1 MECRLVVGG
10 PSLLS
15 LPRRYDDEVTGRMKR
30 DAVAFALSGILFG
43 LLVGWIIG
51 YQEGLG
57 DRVPPPPQAATAPA
71 PAASPSTP
79 APFNATLAADLE
91 RQAAA
96 QPASAGV
103 RVQLGNLYFDAERY
117 DQAAPWYEE
126 ALKLDPGNTDVS
138 TNLALAYF
146 ATTQVDRAL
155 AQLDRSLAIDPRNV
169 KALFTQGVVRARGK
183 QDLPGAAESWQRV
196 VDVAPNS
203 KEGQQAQ
210 QGLEAIRAAHA
221 QSAKPSPAGESQP

>member
-1 MECRLVVGG
+1 
-10 PSLLS
+10 
-15 LPRRYDDEVTGRMKR
+15 MKR
-30 DAVAFALSGILFG
+30 DAVAFALSGTLFG

-51 YQEGLG
+51 SQQAAS
-57 DRVPPPPQAATAPA
+57 PPTPVAAATAPA
-71 PAASPSTP
+71 PASSAP
-79 APFNATLAADLE
+79 AAFNATLAADLE

-210 QGLEAIRAAHA
+210 QGLDAIRSAHA
-221 QSAKPSPAGESQP
+221 QSATPSPAGESRP

>member
-1 MECRLVVGG
+1 
-10 PSLLS
+10 
-15 LPRRYDDEVTGRMKR
+15 MKR
-30 DAVAFALSGILFG
+30 DAVAFALSGTLFG

-51 YQEGLG
+51 SQQG
-57 DRVPPPPQAATAPA
+57 VSPPAPVAGASA
-71 PAASPSTP
+71 PAASSSSSSP

-91 RQAAA
+91 RQAET

-117 DQAAPWYEE
+117 DQATPWYEA
-126 ALKLDPGNTDVS
+126 ALKLDPGNPDVS
-138 TNLALAYF
+138 TNLALSYF

-183 QDLPGAAESWQRV
+183 QDLAGAAESWQRV

-210 QGLEAIRAAHA
+210 QGLDAIRSAHTQA
-221 QSAKPSPAGESQP
+221 TKPSPAGESQP

>member
-1 MECRLVVGG
+1 MECGPVARG
-10 PSLLS
+10 PSPRS
-15 LPRRYDDEVTGRMKR
+15 LPRRYDEMVTGRMKR

-57 DRVPPPPQAATAPA
+57 DRVPPQPQAATAPA
-71 PAASPSTP
+71 PASSATAS
-79 APFNATLAADLE
+79 FDATLAADLE

-96 QPASAGV
+96 QPAGAGV

-183 QDLPGAAESWQRV
+183 QDLSGAAESWQRV

-210 QGLEAIRAAHA
+210 QGLEAIRTAHA

>member
-1 MECRLVVGG
+1 
-10 PSLLS
+10 
-15 LPRRYDDEVTGRMKR
+15 MKR

-51 YQEGLG
+51 YQKGLG
-57 DRVPPPPQAATAPA
+57 DRIPPQPQAAAASTPGSSAPA
-71 PAASPSTP
+71 S
-79 APFNATLAADLE
+79 FNATLAADLE
-91 RQAAA
+91 RQAEA

-103 RVQLGNLYFDAERY
+103 RVQLGNLYFDAEQY
-117 DQAAPWYEE
+117 DQAAPWYEA

-155 AQLDRSLAIDPRNV
+155 AQLDRSLALDPRNV

-183 QDLPGAAESWQRV
+183 QDLTGAAESWQQV
-196 VDVAPNS
+196 VAVAPNS

-221 QSAKPSPAGESQP
+221 QTAQPAPPAGSQP

>member
-1 MECRLVVGG
+1 
-10 PSLLS
+10 
-15 LPRRYDDEVTGRMKR
+15 MKR
-30 DAVAFALSGILFG
+30 DAVAFALSGTLFG

-51 YQEGLG
+51 SQQA
-57 DRVPPPPQAATAPA
+57 VSPPTPVAGAPA
-71 PAASPSTP
+71 PAP
-79 APFNATLAADLE
+79 APSAPAAFNATLAADLE
-91 RQAAA
+91 RQAEG
-96 QPASAGV
+96 QPANAGV

-117 DQAAPWYEE
+117 DQAAPWYEA
-126 ALKLDPGNTDVS
+126 ALKLDPANTDVS

-155 AQLDRSLAIDPRNV
+155 AQIDRSLAIDPRNV

-183 QDLPGAAESWQRV
+183 QDLTGAAESWQRV

-221 QSAKPSPAGESQP
+221 QSAQPSPSSESQP

>member
-1 MECRLVVGG
+1 
-10 PSLLS
+10 
-15 LPRRYDDEVTGRMKR
+15 MKR
-30 DAVAFALSGILFG
+30 DAVAFALSGTLFG

-51 YQEGLG
+51 SQQGAS
-57 DRVPPPPQAATAPA
+57 PPAPVAGASA
-71 PAASPSTP
+71 PAASSSSSSA
-79 APFNATLAADLE
+79 APFDATLAADLE
-91 RQAAA
+91 RQAET
-96 QPASAGV
+96 QPASAAV

-117 DQAAPWYEE
+117 DQAAPWYEA
-126 ALKLDPGNTDVS
+126 ALKLEPGNPDVS
-138 TNLALAYF
+138 TNLALSYF

-183 QDLPGAAESWQRV
+183 QDLAGAAESWQRV

-210 QGLEAIRAAHA
+210 QGLEAIRGAHA
-221 QSAKPSPAGESQP
+221 QAAKPSPAGESQP